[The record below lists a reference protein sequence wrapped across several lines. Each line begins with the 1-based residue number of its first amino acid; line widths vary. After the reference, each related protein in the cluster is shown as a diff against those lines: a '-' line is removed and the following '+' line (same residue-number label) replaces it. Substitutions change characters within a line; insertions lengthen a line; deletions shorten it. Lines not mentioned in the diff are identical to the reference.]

1 MNSRSVAGDH
11 QSAKT
16 SVPLL
21 ELDDVAMSFVSP
33 GAGTIDV
40 FREIHLVVEASDM
53 IVVTGRSG
61 SGKTTLIRIASGL
74 LRPVEGV
81 VSWDG
86 HPIDGLDGSRLAER
100 RAAHIGIVFQGA
112 ALIDT
117 LTAAENVA
125 LPAIPRGVN
134 GHGRERA
141 LSLLDQVGLGARSRH
156 FPRQLSGGEQQR
168 VALARAMFADPPLL
182 LVDEPTANLDR
193 RSADQLI
200 GLLTEL
206 ARSGRGLLVA
216 SHDPDLV
223 GIGDRVVELE
233 SLTPRRH

>member
-1 MNSRSVAGDH
+1 MSSRLVPGHPETGKASI
-11 QSAKT
+11 
-16 SVPLL
+16 PLL

-33 GAGTIDV
+33 GDGTIDV
-40 FREIHLVVEASDM
+40 FREIDLVVQAGEM

-81 VSWDG
+81 VSWSG
-86 HPIDGLDGSRLAER
+86 QSIDGLNGSRLAER

-125 LPAIPRGVN
+125 LPAIPRGVK
-134 GHGRERA
+134 GYGRERA
-141 LSLLDQVGLGARSRH
+141 RSLLDQVGVGARSAH

-168 VALARAMFADPPLL
+168 VALARAIFADPPLL

-200 GLLTEL
+200 TLLSEL
-206 ARSGRGLLVA
+206 AREGRGLLVA

-223 GIGDRVVELE
+223 GVGDRVVELE
-233 SLTPRRH
+233 PLVPRRM